1 MIKFQP
7 HPLYLKKK
15 KAPAAPPADPTS
27 SMPTPSP
34 ARAPVHRGKRGGGGD
49 GGQIPKHMNGFF
61 QGSVFV

>member
-34 ARAPVHRGKRGGGGD
+34 ARAPVHREKGAVGGR
-49 GGQIPKHMNGFF
+49 GGQIPKLMNGFF
-61 QGSVFV
+61 FS